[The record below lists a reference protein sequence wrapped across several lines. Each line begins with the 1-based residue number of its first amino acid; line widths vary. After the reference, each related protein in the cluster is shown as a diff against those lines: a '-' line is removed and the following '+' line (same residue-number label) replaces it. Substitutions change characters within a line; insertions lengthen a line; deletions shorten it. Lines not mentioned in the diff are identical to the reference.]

1 MRLVIHDPDGGRIP
15 VSTPTENNNFQ
26 IKGLNGRALFGLS
39 VDEPG
44 LYRLHCFN
52 ANVRSDKEV
61 PADDCIVFLK
71 TPSTRAQALRVRQRI
86 HLVGVAVTVGLAMG
100 LYILHGVA
108 LHRRRSRPD
117 PTAWSG
123 PPQPQPWL

>member
-1 MRLVIHDPDGGRIP
+1 M
-15 VSTPTENNNFQ
+15 STPTENNNFQ

-52 ANVRSDKEV
+52 ANVRSDEEV
-61 PADDCIVFLK
+61 PADDRIVFLK
-71 TPSTRAQALRVRQRI
+71 TPSTRAQRVRRRI
-86 HLVGVAVTVGLAMG
+86 HLVGVAVTVGLAIG

-123 PPQPQPWL
+123 PAQPQPWS